1 MKKLRQKLILLLAL
15 FVVVVGVGSWLILI
29 KFFPHLAF
37 KDYPLIPL
45 FFLIIGVVSIYIL
58 TNLKKERPNKLLN
71 AFMLIRGI
79 KMVFAIILTTVYSLV
94 NRAEIKNFAITLVV
108 FYLFYLF
115 FETYTYIRLE
125 KWNKK
130 NLTSK
135 NKKEEQ

>member
-58 TNLKKERPNKLLN
+58 TNLKKKRPNKLLN

-94 NRAEIKNFAITLVV
+94 NRAEIKSFAIMLVV